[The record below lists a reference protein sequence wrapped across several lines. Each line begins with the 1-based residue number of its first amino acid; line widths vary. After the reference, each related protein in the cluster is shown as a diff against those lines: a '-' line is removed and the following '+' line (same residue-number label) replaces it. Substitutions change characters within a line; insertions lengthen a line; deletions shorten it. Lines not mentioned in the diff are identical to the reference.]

1 MSKFINVG
9 GKIIE
14 ELQPII
20 SAHNRSFQYG
30 DGFFETMR
38 FANGQLLFLESHF
51 ERIEKTAELLK
62 ISLPDYFTSTYL
74 KEQITK
80 TTESNDIS
88 QNARV
93 KIIFY
98 RNGKGKYQPEQN
110 DAQWIIYA
118 SPLYRPDYHCNNE
131 GLKIT
136 LFDSIR
142 KPCDYLANCK
152 TNSALVYIMAALF
165 QQETKVDECIVLNTY
180 GNVAD
185 TIYANIFLVK
195 DEKIVTPDL
204 SQGCVAGIMRK
215 QIISL
220 GKKLGW
226 KIIEQPLTLLDVK
239 QADEIFLTNAIKGIS
254 WVSNFDGK
262 LYKNEK
268 CGVLSESLNQSI
280 VYKYY

>member
-1 MSKFINVG
+1 MSKFINFC

-14 ELQPII
+14 ESEPVLL
-20 SAHNRSFQYG
+20 AHNRSFQYG

-38 FANGQLLFLESHF
+38 FANGELLFLESHF
-51 ERIEKTAELLK
+51 ERIEKTAQLLQ

-74 KEQITK
+74 KEQITE

-93 KIIFY
+93 KIIIY
-98 RNGKGKYQPEQN
+98 RNGKGKYLPEQN

-118 SPLYRPDYHCNNE
+118 SPLYRPDYQWNDE
-131 GLKIT
+131 GLKVA
-136 LFDSIR
+136 LFDTI
-142 KPCDYLANCK
+142 KKTCDDLANCK

-165 QQETKVDECIVLNTY
+165 QQETKADECIVLNTH

-195 DEKIVTPDL
+195 DEKIFTPDL

-220 GKKLGW
+220 SKKSGW
-226 KIIEQPLTLLDVK
+226 KMIEQPVTIQDVK
-239 QADEIFLTNAIKGIS
+239 HADEIFLTNAIKGIS
-254 WVSNFDGK
+254 WVSNFNGK
-262 LYKNEK
+262 SYRNEK
-268 CGVLSESLNQSI
+268 SRVLSEYLNQYI
-280 VYKYY
+280 RL